1 MAHIHS
7 GKKGENGDVVVVL
20 FKSDTPTGPMNGT
33 LAQGNFTATD
43 LKGPMAGKTIQ
54 DLSNSNEEWGN
65 LCQCSPMFTPKLI
78 LKVKIEAR
86 YQ

>member
-33 LAQGNFTATD
+33 LAQGNFTAAD

-54 DLSNSNEEWGN
+54 DLVTAMKNGETYANVH
-65 LCQCSPMFTPKLI
+65 QCSH
-78 LKVKIEAR
+78 R
-86 YQ
+86 SSS